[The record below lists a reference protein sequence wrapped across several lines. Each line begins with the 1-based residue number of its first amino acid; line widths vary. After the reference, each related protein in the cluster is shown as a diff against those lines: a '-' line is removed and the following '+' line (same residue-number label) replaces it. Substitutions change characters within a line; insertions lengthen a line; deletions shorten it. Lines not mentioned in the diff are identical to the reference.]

1 MARQPQLL
9 QLWRRNAVYG
19 LLETDSD
26 IGQPAWSVPDLL
38 GITWTKMPFNN
49 LDTSVYTYYF
59 HLFLFF

>member
-38 GITWTKMPFNN
+38 GTTWTKMPFNN
-49 LDTSVYTYYF
+49 LDTSV
-59 HLFLFF
+59 